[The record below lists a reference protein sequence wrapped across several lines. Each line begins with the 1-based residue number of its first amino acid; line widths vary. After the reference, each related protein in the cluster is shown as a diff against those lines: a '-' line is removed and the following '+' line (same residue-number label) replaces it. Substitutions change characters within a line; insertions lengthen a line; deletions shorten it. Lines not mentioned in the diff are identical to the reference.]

1 MKFLHIKAIDELNYE
16 NGPHST
22 VELVMNLDN
31 ISHYTLHDL
40 TDVPEDIKK
49 YKSIRVYFDRGNSVT
64 FYYNSSSEDFIN
76 KINAA
81 VNSATNVASRFTN
94 VGG

>member
-1 MKFLHIKAIDELNYE
+1 MKFLHIKAIDEFNYD
-16 NGPHST
+16 GPHSMAEF
-22 VELVMNLDN
+22 VIKLDS
-31 ISHYTLHDL
+31 ISYYTIHDV
-40 TDVPEDIKK
+40 TDAPEDVKT